1 MFDSMC
7 IVQTKFLFY
16 LVVISAV
23 GCLVLYSAVGIDV
36 FIIIYLFI

>member
-7 IVQTKFLFY
+7 TVQTKFLFY
-16 LVVISAV
+16 LVVIGAV
-23 GCLVLYSAVGIDV
+23 GYLVLYSAVGIDV